1 MYGLAGRGGFYVAVA
16 MDDLRFLRVTHS
28 ARCMTE
34 TYKKKKTKQRA
45 ALRAVK
51 KLFTATYIIWYERD
65 RKCRAFTESSRI
77 SFFSPAKREVVRDEV
92 KCGHKSRT
100 RKKFHI
106 LQIFFFLAYVNLIRN
121 AAMVNR
127 NSRIENRETDT

>member
-16 MDDLRFLRVTHS
+16 VDDLRFLRVTHS

-106 LQIFFFLAYVNLIRN
+106 LQIFSF
-121 AAMVNR
+121 
-127 NSRIENRETDT
+127 